1 MTQMKIVV
9 CYKNVPDEQNLSS
22 HDDRTLDLSGAAYG
36 IEQYDLNAVQAAMD
50 IAACCEA
57 EVVALTVAGDVIDN
71 SKLRKAILS
80 RGPAKMVGVK
90 AAGFERCGS
99 YVTATALAEAIRR
112 MGDVDL
118 VLFGEGSGDMY
129 AQVTGSLTCSLLG
142 WPTLNAVSS
151 ISVDGGTAKVS
162 RSLEHED
169 EHYSVTLPAMFSV
182 TADINRPKIPS
193 MKEILGAGKKP
204 VEVIEDIAPVADG
217 TSTVSVLAPEKCE
230 RKNIIFEALDDNAA
244 ETIAAQIKKVI

>member
-1 MTQMKIVV
+1 MKIVV
-9 CYKNVPDEQNLSS
+9 CYKNVPDEQSISS
-22 HDDRTLDLSGAAYG
+22 RGDRALDFSGAAYG
-36 IEQYDLNAVQAAMD
+36 IGQYDLNAVQAAMD

-57 EVVALTVAGDVIDN
+57 EVVALTASGDIIDN

-90 AAGFERCGS
+90 AAGFDSCGS
-99 YVTATALAEAIRR
+99 YVTASALAEAIRR
-112 MGDVDL
+112 LGDVDL

-129 AQVTGSLTCSLLG
+129 AQVTGSLTGSLLG

-151 ISVDGGTAKVS
+151 ISVNGGNAKVT

-169 EHYSVTLPAMFSV
+169 EHYSVTLPAVFSV

-204 VEVIEDIAPVADG
+204 VEVIEDISPVADG
-217 TSTVSVLAPEKCE
+217 TSTVCVLAPDKCE